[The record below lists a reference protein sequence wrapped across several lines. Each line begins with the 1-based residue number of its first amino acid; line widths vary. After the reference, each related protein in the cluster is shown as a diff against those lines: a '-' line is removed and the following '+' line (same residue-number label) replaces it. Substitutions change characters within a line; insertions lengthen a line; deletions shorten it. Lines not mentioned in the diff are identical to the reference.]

1 MVLLL
6 FTSRAQDPR
15 TAAFCRFFGAEMMP
29 RRLVLALTLLA
40 AGADAFTLHPAS
52 QSLQSISSP
61 RSSMAPQNLVG
72 LAMAG
77 RRPLSPPDVL
87 PQRDRPYADR
97 FADNYRASLLK
108 AARRRR
114 YYAVYS
120 RPAGSRGPSTRS
132 VLSLVLCLAPLA
144 MLLLPIAAT
153 AAGPVA
159 TIKLLN
165 QVAGPLAF
173 NSFFV
178 VVNFFFFAA
187 VGRR

>member
-1 MVLLL
+1 
-6 FTSRAQDPR
+6 
-15 TAAFCRFFGAEMMP
+15 MP
-29 RRLVLALTLLA
+29 RRLQLVLALALLE

-52 QSLQSISSP
+52 QSLQYISSP
-61 RSSMAPQNLVG
+61 RSSTPQNLVG
-72 LAMAG
+72 LTMAG
-77 RRPLSPPDVL
+77 RLPLSPPDVL

-114 YYAVYS
+114 YYAIHS
-120 RPAGSRGPSTRS
+120 RPASSRGPSKRS

-165 QVAGPLAF
+165 QVVGPLAF
-173 NSFFV
+173 NTFFV
-178 VVNFFFFAA
+178 MVNIFFFAA
-187 VGRR
+187 IGRR